1 MTISPRFLLPLAV
14 AAFGLRAG
22 AAVPPPEKLL
32 PKDTMLVVTAPDW
45 SKAVRFWNG
54 APYSRLWQDP
64 ALKPFKDKFVDK
76 FTTAVIKPLEQ
87 NWGVKFSD
95 YAGLAQGQVTYA
107 LLPIVSKANPDKHMS
122 LILIIDTK
130 DHAGQLKAS
139 LAQIFKK
146 WADSGKPMK
155 AQKIRETDFTTLIV
169 SPDDLSLKKI
179 FPSATPTDAP
189 ADAADKPAVKSLEI
203 TLGQSDSLLLVSDST
218 EAIDKVLSRQAEGM
232 SPPLEDSPAFQADY
246 GARLRESPFY
256 AWLNVKALIDLVSK
270 APAGADA
277 NKPPA
282 EGGDDA
288 SANPFNPKKVL
299 AATGLANLTSASV
312 SYQSSPE
319 GASTQLFLAVEAEK
333 RPALLKI
340 FAAEAKDSSPPSFV
354 PADAIKFFRWRLNM
368 ARSWKELEAM
378 LGDLVPAPAMAGL
391 TTVFQMAG
399 KDKDEHYDLKSE
411 LLNNLGDDIISYEKA
426 PKGNTLADLK
436 SAPSLFLLAS
446 PNPDKLTAALKVLLS
461 IPFQGAPIKDREFLG
476 RKIYTV
482 APPSTGDATA
492 SSVVNFSASGGYIA
506 ISSDTGLLEEYLRGS
521 EGGTKALADLPG
533 LADAAQKVGGMGTG
547 LFGFE
552 SENQTMRPVFDV
564 VRKQHLSLQ
573 DILGV
578 PLPPSLGGEQAETLQ
593 QWADFSLLPPFDA
606 ISKYFYFSVYSGSF
620 SADGFAL
627 KVFMPTPPQLRQ

>member
-1 MTISPRFLLPLAV
+1 LVV
-14 AAFGLRAG
+14 AAFGLRASG
-22 AAVPPPEKLL
+22 AVPPPEKLL

-45 SKAVRFWNG
+45 GKAVSFWKG

-76 FTTAVIKPLEQ
+76 FTTAVVQPLEQ
-87 NWGVKFSD
+87 NWGIHFSD

-107 LLPIVSKANPDKHMS
+107 LVPIVSKVNPDKRFS
-122 LILIIDTK
+122 LILLVDTK
-130 DHAGQLKAS
+130 DHAGQLKAN

-146 WADSGKPMK
+146 WADAGKPMK
-155 AQKIRETDFTTLIV
+155 TQKIRETDFTTLMV
-169 SPDDLSLKKI
+169 APDDLSLNKI
-179 FPSATPTDAP
+179 FPSAAP
-189 ADAADKPAVKSLEI
+189 ADPADAPADKPAVKNVEV
-203 TLGQSDSLLLVSDST
+203 TLGQSDSLLLISDSI
-218 EAIDKVLSRQAEGM
+218 EAIDKVLGRQAEGM
-232 SPPLEDSPAFQADY
+232 SPPLEDSTAFQADY
-246 GARLRESPFY
+246 RARLRESPFY

-270 APAGADA
+270 APALADA

-282 EGGDDA
+282 AGDDNA
-288 SANPFNPKKVL
+288 APNPFDPKKIL

-312 SYQSSPE
+312 SYQNTPD
-319 GASTQLFLAVEAEK
+319 GDCTQLFLAVEAEK

-340 FAAEAKDSSPPSFV
+340 FVADPKDSSPPSFV

-368 ARSWKELEAM
+368 ARSWKELENM
-378 LGDLVPAPAMAGL
+378 LGDLIPAQYMAGL

-426 PKGNTLADLK
+426 PKGNTMADLK
-436 SAPSLFLLAS
+436 AAPSIVLLAS

-476 RKIYTV
+476 RKIYTA
-482 APPSTGDATA
+482 APASAGDPAAGAGVSFT
-492 SSVVNFSASGGYIA
+492 ASGGYLA
-506 ISSDTGLLEEYLRGS
+506 ISSDTGMLEQYLRGS
-521 EGGTKALADLPG
+521 EGGSKALADLPG
-533 LADAAQKVGGMGTG
+533 MADAAQKVGGMSTG

-552 SENQTMRPVFDV
+552 NENQTMRPVFEV
-564 VRKQHLSLQ
+564 FRKQHLSLQ
-573 DILGV
+573 DIIGV
-578 PLPPSLGGEQAETLQ
+578 PLPPGIAADKVETLQ
-593 QWADFSLLPPFDA
+593 QWADFSLLPAFDT

-620 SADGFAL
+620 SADGFSL

>member
-1 MTISPRFLLPLAV
+1 MTPSPRFLLSLAV
-14 AAFGLRAG
+14 AALGLRAAG
-22 AAVPPPEKLL
+22 AVPPPEKLL
-32 PKDTMLVVTAPDW
+32 PKDTMLVLTAPDW
-45 SKAVRFWNG
+45 GKAVHFWND

-76 FTTAVIKPLEQ
+76 FTTAVIRPLEQ
-87 NWGVKFSD
+87 NWGIKFSD

-107 LLPIVSKANPDKHMS
+107 LVPIVSKVDPDKHMS
-122 LILIIDTK
+122 LIMLIDTK
-130 DHAGQLKAS
+130 DHAGQLKAN
-139 LAQIFKK
+139 LAQITKK
-146 WADSGKPMK
+146 WADAGKPMK
-155 AQKIRETDFTTLIV
+155 AQKIRGTDFTTLMV
-169 SPDDLSLKKI
+169 SPDDLALKKI
-179 FPSATPTDAP
+179 LPSAVP
-189 ADAADKPAVKSLEI
+189 ADAADTPADKSAAKTAEV

-218 EAIDKVLSRQAEGM
+218 EAIDKVLSRQAEDM
-232 SPPLEDSPAFQADY
+232 SPPLADDPAFQADY

-256 AWLNVKALIDLVSK
+256 AWLNVKALIDLVNK
-270 APAGADA
+270 APAPADA

-282 EGGDDA
+282 AGDDSAA
-288 SANPFNPKKVL
+288 SNPFDPKKIL

-312 SYQSSPE
+312 SYQNSPE
-319 GASTQLFLAVEAEK
+319 GNSTQLFLAVEAQK

-340 FAAEAKDSSPPSFV
+340 FAADAKDSSPPSFV

-368 ARSWKELEAM
+368 ARSWKELENM
-378 LGDLVPAPAMAGL
+378 LGDLIPAQYLAGL

-411 LLNNLGDDIISYEKA
+411 LLNNLGDDIISYEKP

-436 SAPSLFLLAS
+436 AAPSIVLVAS

-461 IPFQGAPIKDREFLG
+461 IPFQGAPITDREFLG
-476 RKIYTV
+476 RKIYTA
-482 APPSTGDATA
+482 APPSSGDGKA
-492 SSVVNFSASGGYIA
+492 SSGVSFSANGGYIA
-506 ISSDTGLLEEYLRGS
+506 ISGDTSILEEYLRGS
-521 EGGTKALADLPG
+521 EGGAKALGDLPG
-533 LADAAQKVGGMGTG
+533 LADAAQKVGGMSTG

-552 SENQTMRPVFDV
+552 NENQTMRPVFDV

-573 DILGV
+573 DMLGV

-593 QWADFSLLPPFDA
+593 QWADFSLLPPFDT

-620 SADGFAL
+620 SSDGFSL